1 MTETESQ
8 EYQVLARKYRPET
21 FVDLVGQDAMVRTLK
36 NAFAADRIAQAFIMT
51 GIRGTGKTTTARIIA
66 KGLNC
71 TGPDGS
77 GGATTEPCGAC
88 DACIAIMQGRHVDVM
103 EMDAASRTGVG
114 DIREIIDSVH
124 YRAASAR
131 YKIYIIDEVHML
143 STSAFNALL
152 KTLEE
157 PPAHVKFIFATT
169 EIRKVPVTVL
179 SRCQRFDL
187 RRIEPEVM
195 IALMQKIAEAEAA
208 QITAD
213 ALALITR
220 AAEGSARDATS
231 LLDQAISHGAGETT
245 AEQVR
250 AMLGLADRS
259 RVLDL
264 FDLVMK
270 GDANGALSELSAQ
283 YADGADPMAVLKDLA
298 EITHWISV
306 VQITPDAA
314 EDPTLSPDQRAR
326 GQIMAKALPM
336 RSLTRMWQMLLKA
349 LDEVAQAPNAM
360 MAAEMAIIRL
370 THVADLPSPEELI
383 RKLQSGAPSAGTH
396 ASGQATGGAAS
407 GATRGE
413 TAPDSVS
420 TNTKA
425 QSRPS
430 HCTPDPSL
438 GSGRHASA
446 QAPDAQNTGHVSPT
460 PHNTGGNAVP
470 VVAIDQALALYP
482 SFEHVIDL
490 IRLNRDLKLLVEVEN
505 GVQLARYQ
513 PGRIEFV
520 PTTGAPNDLA
530 QRLGQRLQL
539 WTGNRWAVSLVNKGG
554 DETIA
559 ARRDK
564 AENALKTEAQRH
576 PLVQAVL
583 AEFPAAKIIQIRTP
597 DDIAADA
604 QAEALPEVE
613 DEWDPFEQE

>member
-1 MTETESQ
+1 MTETKSQ
-8 EYQVLARKYRPET
+8 VYQVLARKYRPET

-88 DACIAIMQGRHVDVM
+88 DACTAIMQGRHVDVM

-195 IALMQKIAEAEAA
+195 IALMQKIAKAEAA
-208 QITAD
+208 QITED

-259 RVLDL
+259 RVMDL

-270 GDANGALSELSAQ
+270 GDAHGALSELSAQ

-383 RKLQSGAPSAGTH
+383 RKLQSGAPSGTQ
-396 ASGQATGGAAS
+396 ASEQATGGAAS
-407 GATRGE
+407 GAARGE
-413 TAPDSVS
+413 TAPNSVS
-420 TNTKA
+420 TSPTK

-430 HCTPDPSL
+430 HGTPDPSS
-438 GSGRHASA
+438 GSGRHARA
-446 QAPDAQNTGHVSPT
+446 QAADAPNTGHVSPA

-470 VVAIDQALALYP
+470 AVAIDQALALYP

-490 IRLNRDLKLLVEVEN
+490 IRLNRDVKLLVEVES

-520 PTTGAPNDLA
+520 PTPGAPNDLA

-539 WTGNRWAVSLVNKGG
+539 WTGNRWAVSLVNEGG

-564 AENALKTEAQRH
+564 AENALKAEAQRH
-576 PLVQAVL
+576 PLVLAVL
-583 AEFPAAKIIQIRTP
+583 AEFPAAKITQIRTP